1 LVNSKVFT
9 PEIRCHQLEQQRGY
23 NAAYIQWWS
32 HDEFTSQT
40 CAVGGLE
47 FSIHCTPGHTPGHV
61 VIIGNGIVIS
71 GDCLFL
77 RGCGRTD
84 LLGGDRD
91 KQRASLKYLQTIFNT
106 LSGTNLVVPGHQ
118 YKLPD
123 GTTPTVMQLSKVITS
138 NEALSALN
146 DDAKWESLPFL
157 SFDDDIA
164 AKARRQK
171 AQQS

>member
-1 LVNSKVFT
+1 M
-9 PEIRCHQLEQQRGY
+9 
-23 NAAYIQWWS
+23 
-32 HDEFTSQT
+32 
-40 CAVGGLE
+40 
-47 FSIHCTPGHTPGHV
+47 FSIKT
-61 VIIGNGIVIS
+61 
-71 GDCLFL
+71 
-77 RGCGRTD
+77 
-84 LLGGDRD
+84 
-91 KQRASLKYLQTIFNT
+91 SLKYLQTIFST

-118 YKLPD
+118 YELPD

-157 SFDDDIA
+157 SFDDDLA